1 MTEPRTDQAE
11 VLTPQ
16 QLTAQQLRVVLKRRT
31 QELRLVRA
39 GYYQELSL
47 LRGQLFGV
55 KKMKDGRPAIK
66 FQVESDLE
74 LLHESDLEVLH
85 SMAKDTR
92 VGPGATSAGPQLV
105 QLKRSIMKALSTQ
118 AMKNDLLI
126 SSMREKLDKVEK
138 EKNVMVG
145 HIEKLEI
152 TGKLELNR
160 QIKKLRMASLRL
172 MAEAER
178 KMAALR
184 ARVKSANAAKEETS
198 RQAVSSQM
206 HTKESVKT
214 VFEAAMSSVQRS
226 ENQMQRKLDEMD
238 ARLQQSCHS
247 LENTQRI
254 MSVQALKRYQ
264 ARSLREEEDR
274 RKVLE
279 VEQEQALEASMEV
292 RKELEQAAAAQQR
305 AMEKVDEK
313 VGNVEKVDVLVQ
325 DESKVEVGEVEEM
338 EKVEEMEVVEKVEEV
353 EEMEMEVMDAANSNV
368 EKEEWSQEF
377 PEQEVFEKMPPA
389 YSHPSRDAENSSV
402 TAASSLQEMEDYLAE
417 YEENVHRRET
427 HDDDFVRRNI
437 RQEENV
443 LQRLSPSPPK
453 GRRKMARHNKLSPR
467 NRSTSMPLSLPL
479 GMPMPTQERRS
490 QNLPQASFLGFS
502 EGQQMLEYNF
512 TQSH

>member
-1 MTEPRTDQAE
+1 MTDPRTRTAQAE
-11 VLTPQ
+11 LLTPQ

-85 SMAKDTR
+85 SMAEDTR
-92 VGPGATSAGPQLV
+92 VGSGATSSGPQLV
-105 QLKRSIMKALSTQ
+105 QLKRSIMKALSEQ

-126 SSMREKLDKVEK
+126 KNLREKLDKVEK

-160 QIKKLRMASLRL
+160 QIKKLRMASLQL

-184 ARVKSANAAKEETS
+184 ARANMANAAKEETS

-226 ENQMQRKLDEMD
+226 ENQIQQKLDEMD

-254 MSVQALKRYQ
+254 MSAQALKRYQ
-264 ARSLREEEDR
+264 ARSL
-274 RKVLE
+274 
-279 VEQEQALEASMEV
+279 
-292 RKELEQAAAAQQR
+292 
-305 AMEKVDEK
+305 
-313 VGNVEKVDVLVQ
+313 
-325 DESKVEVGEVEEM
+325 
-338 EKVEEMEVVEKVEEV
+338 
-353 EEMEMEVMDAANSNV
+353 
-368 EKEEWSQEF
+368 
-377 PEQEVFEKMPPA
+377 
-389 YSHPSRDAENSSV
+389 
-402 TAASSLQEMEDYLAE
+402 
-417 YEENVHRRET
+417 
-427 HDDDFVRRNI
+427 
-437 RQEENV
+437 
-443 LQRLSPSPPK
+443 
-453 GRRKMARHNKLSPR
+453 
-467 NRSTSMPLSLPL
+467 
-479 GMPMPTQERRS
+479 
-490 QNLPQASFLGFS
+490 
-502 EGQQMLEYNF
+502 
-512 TQSH
+512 